1 MAKLNGYQRAHINS
15 QEIKD
20 MHGLRILNGLLLGAA
35 LIAPAA
41 LLADDTKS
49 TTTNTTTRYYDSGGK
64 DYHDWTPNEDRAYRM
79 YLGEQHRDYVEFPK
93 TTVVQQ
99 SEYFKW
105 RHGHSDSVIK
115 TEKTEEK

>member
-1 MAKLNGYQRAHINS
+1 MNNMQGF
-15 QEIKD
+15 
-20 MHGLRILNGLLLGAA
+20 RIVNGLLLGIA
-35 LIAPAA
+35 LIAPMA
-41 LLADDTKS
+41 LRADDTKK
-49 TTTNTTTRYYDSGGK
+49 TTTTTSTRYYDLDEK

-105 RHGHSDSVIK
+105 RHGHSDSVITK
-115 TEKTEEK
+115 TEQK